1 MKLTKCFLIA
11 LTALLFLL
19 SLSVCVCASD
29 AVIPFDDFE
38 SYGDSIGG
46 NWRAQGRYT
55 KAPLAVTEK
64 GKSIMAES
72 VPGGMLEVIHDFDAT
87 PAEAENFAVAFAM
100 KFADFNAQRS
110 IYTKNSLVEF
120 DIFRISK
127 NGKVV
132 IADTELKDIVLK
144 TDTWYNFYMEYNSVK
159 GYIRLNISD
168 GRDNVIISNY
178 IATKQQTGLTRLDF
192 VSSAPSEGA
201 SVSYIDNV
209 AFYILDYAIEPY
221 KEEIGNE
228 LIPFD
233 DFEGYAPGFNFPRN
247 QTAAHLTEWTFQ
259 NDVKNMKV
267 TETDRGQS
275 AYIEPAGWTGFLY
288 GSTAWN
294 VPDSLTLKFSVKPV
308 KLGNFIRVCMVYQ
321 TDATRAFPFQI
332 NADGTITVFDTTYPA
347 TTFKA
352 ETGHWYD
359 VSIEYSIVGISKVSI
374 SGNGN
379 SAELEAYGASI
390 PNVTKISFLSGN
402 GAAYYLDDIEM
413 TKIESES
420 DTKPDAT
427 GIVGISPSVGY
438 ADSQEIVI
446 RFDGAVQDYLMN
458 GVYAKINGSDE
469 YIDSIELIDDKIVVR
484 LSSDIPPGGTFFFEL
499 GDLWLGDNKIGASTV
514 FYTRK
519 SFDIISFDTD
529 MTDTTTESTLV
540 VVSKEDK
547 PRQVTLVTI
556 LYNDETGAMVAA
568 DFADCTVE
576 NSTAELKTQ
585 VTAPDGGSYTAISH
599 IWDNVKNMRSLG
611 AKRIN
616 K

>member
-1 MKLTKCFLIA
+1 MKLTKWFLVA
-11 LTALLFLL
+11 SAALLFLL

-38 SYGDSIGG
+38 SYEDSIGG

-72 VPGGMLEVIHDFDAT
+72 VPGGMLEIIQDFPET
-87 PAEAENFAVAFAM
+87 PADAENFGIAFAM
-100 KFADFNAQRS
+100 KFENFNAQRS
-110 IYTKNSLVEF
+110 IYTRNSAGEY
-120 DIFRISK
+120 DIFKISK

-132 IADTELKDIVLK
+132 IAETELNDIILQ
-144 TDTWYNFYMEYNSVK
+144 TGIWYNFYLEYNSVK

-168 GRDNVIISNY
+168 GRDNVTISNF
-178 IATKQQTGLTRLDF
+178 IATKQRTALTRLDF
-192 VSSAPSEGA
+192 VSSAPSEGT
-201 SVSYIDNV
+201 SVTYIDNV
-209 AFYILDYAIEPY
+209 AFYILDYAVEPY

-228 LIPFD
+228 LIPFN
-233 DFEGYAPGFNFPRN
+233 DFESYASDFNFPRN
-247 QTAAHLTEWTFQ
+247 QTAAHLEEWTFQ

-275 AYIEPAGWTGFLY
+275 AYIEPAGWTGFMY

-294 VPDSLTLKFSVKPV
+294 VPDSLTLKFSVKPI
-308 KLGNFIRVCMVYQ
+308 KLGNFIKVCMIYQ
-321 TDATRAFPFQI
+321 SDATRRFPFQI
-332 NADGTITVFDTTYPA
+332 NADGTIMVFDTTYPA
-347 TTFKA
+347 TTFKV

-359 VSIEYSIVGISKVSI
+359 VSIEYSIIGISKVSI
-374 SGNGN
+374 SGNGS

-390 PNVTKISFLSGN
+390 PNVTRLSILSGN

-420 DTKPDAT
+420 DIKPDAT
-427 GIVGISPSVGY
+427 GVASISPSVGY
-438 ADSQEIVI
+438 VDNGEIVVS
-446 RFDGAVQDYLMN
+446 FDGAMYDYLLP
-458 GVYAKINGSDE
+458 GVYAKVNGSDE
-469 YIDSIELIDDKIVVR
+469 YVESIELIDDKIVVK
-484 LSSDIPPGGTFFFEL
+484 LSPDIPQNGTFFFEL

-514 FYTRK
+514 FFTRK
-519 SFDIISFDTD
+519 SFDIISFDTAV
-529 MTDTTTESTLV
+529 TDTTTESTLV
-540 VVSKEDK
+540 VVSKENE
-547 PRQVTLVTI
+547 PRNVSLVTI

-568 DFADCTVE
+568 DFAECTVE

-585 VTAPDGGSYTAISH
+585 VTATDDGSYTAISH
-599 IWDNVKNMRSLG
+599 IWDSVKNMRSLNM
-611 AKRIN
+611 KRIN

>member
-1 MKLTKCFLIA
+1 MKLTKRFLIA

-19 SLSVCVCASD
+19 SMSVCVCASD

-38 SYGDSIGG
+38 SYEDSIGG
-46 NWRAQGRYT
+46 GWRAQGRYT

-72 VPGGMLEVIHDFDAT
+72 VPGGMLEIIQDFDAT
-87 PAEAENFAVAFAM
+87 PADAENFGIAFAM
-100 KFADFNAQRS
+100 KFADFNAQRT
-110 IYTKNSLVEF
+110 IYTRNSNGEY
-120 DIFRISK
+120 DIFRITPNQKIS
-127 NGKVV
+127 
-132 IADTELKDIVLK
+132 IAGLELNDIVLQ

-178 IATKQQTGLTRLDF
+178 IATKQQTGLSRLDF

-201 SVSYIDNV
+201 AVSYIDNV

-233 DFEGYAPGFNFPRN
+233 DFESYAPGFNFPRN

-259 NDVKNMKV
+259 NDAKNVKV

-275 AYIEPAGWTGFLY
+275 AYIEPAGWTGFMY

-308 KLGNFIRVCMVYQ
+308 KLGNFIKVCMIYQ
-321 TDATRAFPFQI
+321 SDANRRFPFQI
-332 NADGTITVFDTTYPA
+332 NTDGTITVFDTTYPA

-359 VSIEYSIVGISKVSI
+359 VSIEYSIVGTSKVSI
-374 SGNGN
+374 SGNGS
-379 SAELEAYGASI
+379 SAEFEAYGASI
-390 PNVTKISFLSGN
+390 PNVTRLSFSSGN

-420 DTKPDAT
+420 DIKPDAT
-427 GIVGISPSVGY
+427 GVAGISPALGY
-438 ADSQEIVI
+438 AGNGEITVS
-446 RFDGAVQDYLMN
+446 FDGEMYDYMLP
-458 GVYAKINGSDE
+458 GVYAKVNGSDE
-469 YIDSIELIDDKIVVR
+469 YVEAIELIDDKIVVK
-484 LSSDIPPGGTFFFEL
+484 LSPDLPPDGTFFFEL
-499 GDLWLGDNKIGASTV
+499 GDLWLGDNKVGASTV
-514 FYTRK
+514 FFTRK

-529 MTDTTTESTLV
+529 VTDATTESTLV
-540 VVSKEDK
+540 VASKEDK